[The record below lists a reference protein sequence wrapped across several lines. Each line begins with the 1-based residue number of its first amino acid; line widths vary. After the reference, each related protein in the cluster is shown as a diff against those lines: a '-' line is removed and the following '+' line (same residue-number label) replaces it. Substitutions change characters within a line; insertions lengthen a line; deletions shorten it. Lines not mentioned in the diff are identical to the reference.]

1 MKANLFFPF
10 QPLISDVDP
19 LSLFVVDPLSLSP
32 SPFVFEKNFMSL
44 STLGKER
51 RRPVPSVHQSLRS
64 FSHLIPICSTSSF
77 CPTSQVPTIPRATTS
92 TLSLTQ
98 CWPPFVT
105 NFGIRALILDQMASI
120 SSTRAVTPSKLAI
133 SQTLQGKM
141 FLGCV
146 YQSSLVLPVSLT
158 KSDRRQ
164 KSIIRMTLDLLVITP
179 RNSVIDC
186 LHSAHLFMITNIRDD
201 NNSFLKKI

>member
-1 MKANLFFPF
+1 
-10 QPLISDVDP
+10 
-19 LSLFVVDPLSLSP
+19 
-32 SPFVFEKNFMSL
+32 MSL

-77 CPTSQVPTIPRATTS
+77 CLTSQVPTIPRATTS

-133 SQTLQGKM
+133 SQTLWGEM

-146 YQSSLVLPVSLT
+146 YHSSLVLPVSKT
-158 KSDRRQ
+158 KSEQTTEKYHQND
-164 KSIIRMTLDLLVITP
+164 IRLASNRTEKQ
-179 RNSVIDC
+179 C
-186 LHSAHLFMITNIRDD
+186 H
-201 NNSFLKKI
+201 

>member
-1 MKANLFFPF
+1 MQQKNIWMRWKPIYSSRSGPSYPTLTHIVTFCRWSSLTLA
-10 QPLISDVDP
+10 
-19 LSLFVVDPLSLSP
+19 LSVKTIHHPP
-32 SPFVFEKNFMSL
+32 SSSFRLWKNFMSL

-120 SSTRAVTPSKLAI
+120 SSTRAVTPSELAI
-133 SQTLQGKM
+133 SQTLWG
-141 FLGCV
+141 
-146 YQSSLVLPVSLT
+146 
-158 KSDRRQ
+158 
-164 KSIIRMTLDLLVITP
+164 
-179 RNSVIDC
+179 
-186 LHSAHLFMITNIRDD
+186 
-201 NNSFLKKI
+201 

>member
-1 MKANLFFPF
+1 
-10 QPLISDVDP
+10 
-19 LSLFVVDPLSLSP
+19 
-32 SPFVFEKNFMSL
+32 MSL

-77 CPTSQVPTIPRATTS
+77 CPTSQVPTIPKATTS
-92 TLSLTQ
+92 TVSLTQ

-186 LHSAHLFMITNIRDD
+186 LHICLCSQTSEMITIFFSRKSEDAAQ
-201 NNSFLKKI
+201 

>member
-1 MKANLFFPF
+1 
-10 QPLISDVDP
+10 
-19 LSLFVVDPLSLSP
+19 
-32 SPFVFEKNFMSL
+32 MSL

-133 SQTLQGKM
+133 SQTLWGEM

-146 YQSSLVLPVSLT
+146 YHSSLDYLYL
-158 KSDRRQ
+158 KLNLNRRQ
-164 KSIIRMTLDLLVITP
+164 KSTIRMTLDLLVIAP
-179 RNSVIDC
+179 RNSVIDYLHIC
-186 LHSAHLFMITNIRDD
+186 L
-201 NNSFLKKI
+201 

>member
-1 MKANLFFPF
+1 
-10 QPLISDVDP
+10 
-19 LSLFVVDPLSLSP
+19 
-32 SPFVFEKNFMSL
+32 MSL

-133 SQTLQGKM
+133 SQTLWGKM

-146 YQSSLVLPVSLT
+146 VKAPPVSLT

-186 LHSAHLFMITNIRDD
+186 LHICLCSQTSEMITIFFSRKSEDAAQ
-201 NNSFLKKI
+201 